1 MLLRTTAGKRITL
14 VFSKLNVCFSRR
26 KFYLGRENSVRWH
39 REFAYRRHVSGKL
52 RKILEI
58 MKYIITLILFF
69 SICSCNHP
77 KNNGI
82 SNSFFDFDDIEHYHV
97 KEESEMKWQMRNL
110 KAKDEKKFHK
120 LFMFH
125 YPDTTTDK
133 NFYSLVNKFY
143 SKKELHKE
151 KFPEINEIYTEKY
164 HGQYDIAGCA
174 PFYRDILIF
183 KKDKK
188 IIGISKICFQC
199 NLNMTVGTKRNVERL
214 GHNGDYEKLA
224 KILKYEPATNSR

>member
-1 MLLRTTAGKRITL
+1 
-14 VFSKLNVCFSRR
+14 
-26 KFYLGRENSVRWH
+26 
-39 REFAYRRHVSGKL
+39 
-52 RKILEI
+52 
-58 MKYIITLILFF
+58 
-69 SICSCNHP
+69 
-77 KNNGI
+77 
-82 SNSFFDFDDIEHYHV
+82 
-97 KEESEMKWQMRNL
+97 MKWQMRNL
-110 KAKDEKKFHK
+110 KTKDEKKFHK
-120 LFMFH
+120 LFMFN

-143 SKKELHKE
+143 SKKELDKE

-224 KILKYEPATNSR
+224 MILRYEPATNSL